1 MRSLRFILT
10 AYGVPY
16 KSTRKGDESVKKIII
31 RKTEAVKLTTK
42 GHPVHMPGNA

>member
-1 MRSLRFILT
+1 MRSSGFTLT
-10 AYGVPY
+10 VYGVPY

-42 GHPVHMPGNA
+42 GHPVHLPS